1 MTLLVLCAIGLVFLS
16 LVPSG
21 RRRRLA
27 TVLPRRDTP
36 RRRDPLGRLRSA
48 GRRLLN
54 TGRGSMRSVGA
65 RDGEVRRQAV
75 IALCRV
81 LATELRAGQPPR
93 EALRLSAAE
102 AGPALA
108 GVTDTGSLR
117 AAAGHDPD
125 LRGLAYLAVC
135 WEVAA
140 DTGARL
146 ADVVDT
152 LAEGL
157 TEQEEQRAEAAARTA
172 GPRTTAM
179 VLSGLPLVGLL
190 MASGLGG
197 SPLVFLFTTPLGL
210 ACLVLGVV
218 LDLLGAWWTL
228 RMVRSAL
235 TEP

>member
-1 MTLLVLCAIGLVFLS
+1 M
-16 LVPSG
+16 
-21 RRRRLA
+21 
-27 TVLPRRDTP
+27 
-36 RRRDPLGRLRSA
+36 RSA
-48 GRRLLN
+48 G
-54 TGRGSMRSVGA
+54 A
-65 RDGEVRRQAV
+65 REGVARRQAV

-81 LATELRAGQPPR
+81 LATELRAGQPPL

-108 GVTDTGSLR
+108 EVSDAESMR
-117 AAAGHDPD
+117 ALVERDPD
-125 LRGLAYLAVC
+125 LRALGYLAVC

-172 GPRTTAM
+172 GPRTTAA

-197 SPLVFLFTTPLGL
+197 SPLVFLFTTPLGW
-210 ACLVLGVV
+210 ACLVSGVA
-218 LDLLGAWWTL
+218 LDVLGAWWTL

>member
-1 MTLLVLCAIGLVFLS
+1 MTLLVACIVGLVLLA
-16 LVPSG
+16 LVPPAE
-21 RRRRLA
+21 RRRLA
-27 TVLPRRDTP
+27 AVLPDTRP
-36 RRRDPLGRLRSA
+36 RADPLDRLRFARQRLSDLGRGPMRSA
-48 GRRLLN
+48 G
-54 TGRGSMRSVGA
+54 A
-65 RDGEVRRQAV
+65 REGTARRQAV

-93 EALRLSAAE
+93 EALRLSAVE

-108 GVTDTGSLR
+108 GVTGADSLR

-125 LRGLAYLAVC
+125 LRGLSYLAVC

-140 DTGARL
+140 DTGAGL

-152 LAEGL
+152 LAAEL
-157 TEQEEQRAEAAARTA
+157 TEQEEQRAEAIARTA

-210 ACLVLGVV
+210 ACLVLGVA

-235 TEP
+235 AEP

>member
-1 MTLLVLCAIGLVFLS
+1 MRS
-16 LVPSG
+16 SG
-21 RRRRLA
+21 AREATARRR
-27 TVLPRRDTP
+27 
-36 RRRDPLGRLRSA
+36 
-48 GRRLLN
+48 
-54 TGRGSMRSVGA
+54 
-65 RDGEVRRQAV
+65 AV

-81 LATELRAGQPPR
+81 LATELRAGQPPWD
-93 EALRLSAAE
+93 ALRLSADE

-108 GVTDTGSLR
+108 GVSDTASLR
-117 AAAGHDPD
+117 AAAGRDPD
-125 LRGLAYLAVC
+125 LGGLGYLAVC

-140 DTGARL
+140 DTGAPL

-157 TEQEEQRAEAAARTA
+157 TEQEERRAEAAARTA

-179 VLSGLPLVGLL
+179 VLGGLPLVGLL

-210 ACLVLGVV
+210 ACLALGVV

-235 TEP
+235 AEP

>member
-1 MTLLVLCAIGLVFLS
+1 MLCVMGLVLLA

-21 RRRRLA
+21 EHRRLA
-27 TVLPRRDTP
+27 VVLPRRGAEP
-36 RRRDPLGRLRSA
+36 RGGRHERLRSV
-48 GRRLLN
+48 GRRVLDV
-54 TGRGSMRSVGA
+54 GRESVRSAGTREGMA
-65 RDGEVRRQAV
+65 RRQAV
-75 IALCRV
+75 IVLCRV
-81 LATELRAGQPPR
+81 LAAELRAGQPPQ

-102 AGPALA
+102 AGPVLA
-108 GVTDTGSLR
+108 GVTDAASLR
-117 AAAGHDPD
+117 VTAGRDPD
-125 LRGLAYLAVC
+125 LRGLGYLAVC

-157 TEQEEQRAEAAARTA
+157 TEQEEQRTEATARTA
-172 GPRTTAM
+172 GPRTTAV

-235 TEP
+235 AEP

>member
-1 MTLLVLCAIGLVFLS
+1 MTLLVVCAVGLVLLA

-21 RRRRLA
+21 ERRRAA
-27 TVLPRRDTP
+27 TVLPP
-36 RRRDPLGRLRSA
+36 RTRPHGDPLRRLRST
-48 GRRLLN
+48 GRRLWN
-54 TGRGSMRSVGA
+54 AGRGSMRSAGA
-65 RDGEVRRQAV
+65 REGTARRQAV
-75 IALCRV
+75 TALCRV

-93 EALRLSAAE
+93 EALRLSGAE

-108 GVTDTGSLR
+108 DVTDAESLR
-117 AAAGHDPD
+117 SAAGRDPD
-125 LRGLAYLAVC
+125 LRGLGYLAVC

-197 SPLVFLFTTPLGL
+197 SPLAFLFTTPLGL
-210 ACLVLGVV
+210 ACLVLGVA